1 MNAEQ
6 AQMAG
11 KAPAKQ
17 QRNFVFTI
25 TTGRSGTAF
34 LAELLSANL
43 SDAEVHHELL
53 GWDQFGVNTPDV
65 SHMTLFNSQ
74 GNVDKVQDFWRQKLN
89 RIAQSSASF
98 YVETSHLLAKA
109 GLIENLAPLSRV
121 GRIHLI
127 LLERDTFATI
137 KSFRSRFDFEN
148 PGNMWMW
155 YLDPS
160 YPRNLCNSAEM
171 VRLGVNGICL
181 WYICEM
187 RLRAAYYEKL
197 LAQNPAIRF
206 HRTSIE
212 AIAGRAGAAQLLSA
226 LGVAKPEAEIVL
238 PEPQNVE
245 ERSVTWMQ
253 GEPELLRQVIA
264 KVQFDAGKMAQ
275 AALDRGMG
283 FEPGRPDPRPNAG

>member
-1 MNAEQ
+1 M
-6 AQMAG
+6 AQ
-11 KAPAKQ
+11 
-17 QRNFVFTI
+17 RDFVFTI

-34 LAELLSANL
+34 LAELLAANL
-43 SDAEVHHELL
+43 PNADTHHEIL
-53 GWDQFGVNTPDV
+53 GWDQFGVNTPEV

-74 GNVDKVQDFWRQKLN
+74 GNVEKVQDFWRQKLR
-89 RIAQSSASF
+89 RIAQSSAGF

-109 GLIENLAPLSRV
+109 GLIENLAPLSRI

-155 YLDPS
+155 YLDPN

-197 LAQNPAIRF
+197 LTKNPAIVF

-212 AIAGRAGAAQLLSA
+212 QIAARAGAAQLLSA
-226 LGVAKPEAEIVL
+226 LGAARSEGDVVL
-238 PEPQNVE
+238 PKPQNVE
-245 ERSVTWMQ
+245 ERSVAWIK
-253 GEPELLRQVIA
+253 GEPELLREVIA
-264 KVQFDAGKMAQ
+264 KVQFDAGAMAQ

-283 FEPGRPDPRPNAG
+283 FEPAKPNSHAR